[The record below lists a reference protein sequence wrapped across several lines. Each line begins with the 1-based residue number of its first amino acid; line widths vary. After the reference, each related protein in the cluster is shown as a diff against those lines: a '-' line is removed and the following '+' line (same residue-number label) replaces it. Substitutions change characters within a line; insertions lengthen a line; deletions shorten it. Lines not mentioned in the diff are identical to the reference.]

1 MNRLGLSV
9 LSLAGLAA
17 VARAEPPADAS
28 RAVEADLARARA
40 AWSRRDTPAVVAAL
54 DDAVKH
60 LSDADSESLRALIA
74 FEDRFRDALAGAA
87 AEPAASPTP
96 DQPAPPVPAGAPS
109 QSPLRPSAEPTPA
122 PAPPLPPPTPRPPAG
137 AAPPAPAL
145 NSELGAASSP
155 PPAPP
160 SRPPAKTGV
169 ARLRA
174 APVPERDARSQRLA
188 PPAQQMSRPAPG
200 AEPWRPEDHGAAWG
214 TAAAPGPGLAP
225 KPLFRTAPQPP
236 ALQAAE
242 PGVAERQPGPNGR
255 AANGSG
261 LRLLGY
267 YAQDESGR
275 WVWLPAGSESGPPA
289 PSDAAAPPPR

>member
-17 VARAEPPADAS
+17 VARAEPPVDAS

-40 AWSRRDTPAVVAAL
+40 ALARRDTPAVVAAL
-54 DDAVKH
+54 DDAMKY

-74 FEDRFRDALAGAA
+74 FEDRFRDALAEGAPEAA
-87 AEPAASPTP
+87 ASSPP
-96 DQPAPPVPAGAPS
+96 NQPAPPVPAGAPS
-109 QSPLRPSAEPTPA
+109 QSPLRPSAEPAPA

-145 NSELGAASSP
+145 NSELGTASSP

-160 SRPPAKTGV
+160 SRPLAKTGA
-169 ARLRA
+169 ARPRA
-174 APVPERDARSQRLA
+174 ALVPERDAWPQRLA
-188 PPAQQMSRPAPG
+188 PPARQMSRPAPG
-200 AEPWRPEDHGAAWG
+200 AEPRRPENPGAAWG

-242 PGVAERQPGPNGR
+242 PGMAERQPGPNGR
-255 AANGSG
+255 AGDGSS

-267 YAQDESGR
+267 YAQDETGR

-289 PSDAAAPPPR
+289 PPDAAAPPPR